1 MEVGHRKGMDRLS
14 KADAPL
20 TELEKWVADTVA
32 PALDSQKVHAREKL
46 KGKVMAISACY
57 FAASIEG
64 VDLASKD
71 DEAVMH
77 KVGDA
82 VATMKAKLAVLKKQ
96 VRDDPTCLKD
106 EGDGAQRKK
115 RKTDRM
121 NLCNLTLQTMLYET
135 FFDMENCEICFK
147 RNWVL
152 PSVGKPELDEKGNP
166 KPNFRTTWSAG
177 WYIDRRRKEGVK
189 FDAAPINV
197 LSALDEYEK
206 ALKHSFKPAAAGID
220 NPCDVSFQ
228 AAPAPE
234 QDATAE
240 EEKED
245 SVYFSVNENASWEEW
260 GRRLRREWGGMN
272 DDPDE
277 GSQWTDEEW
286 GLWAKEQINALWDDS
301 QGDVPTDEEWVEW
314 GKRVFCHAGITVND
328 DWTNEAWVKWG
339 KELCWNARM
348 VTLNVEWANWAKSEW
363 AKWGDGPAGDWSS
376 AEWTEWGKSLFAMTV
391 V

>member
-1 MEVGHRKGMDRLS
+1 MSTYPTRIRRAPRRFDLEDFVPGANNKHTVGRTVDAGQDVDPFGSDADRMQESEHMAVMRIEREELNAGGVVDHVASDGEWDSEASESEGEWGSESEEEEEEV
-14 KADAPL
+14 
-20 TELEKWVADTVA
+20 W
-32 PALDSQKVHAREKL
+32 DSE
-46 KGKVMAISACY
+46 
-57 FAASIEG
+57 EE
-64 VDLASKD
+64 DD
-71 DEAVMH
+71 DESYVESH
-77 KVGDA
+77 EE
-82 VATMKAKLAVLKKQ
+82 
-96 VRDDPTCLKD
+96 DDD
-106 EGDGAQRKK
+106 ESYVESQ
-115 RKTDRM
+115 
-121 NLCNLTLQTMLYET
+121 
-135 FFDMENCEICFK
+135 
-147 RNWVL
+147 
-152 PSVGKPELDEKGNP
+152 
-166 KPNFRTTWSAG
+166 
-177 WYIDRRRKEGVK
+177 
-189 FDAAPINV
+189 
-197 LSALDEYEK
+197 
-206 ALKHSFKPAAAGID
+206 
-220 NPCDVSFQ
+220 
-228 AAPAPE
+228 
-234 QDATAE
+234 

-328 DWTNEAWVKWG
+328 DWTNEVWVKWG